1 MAPRDRAP
9 SSERRSPWR
18 EPASLIPLRW
28 GWYRERLALGTA
40 LIVSGGIAIAGSN
53 TWSLW
58 LLGLGTTAYL
68 VGWSILPSAGW
79 RRVVVLFPATLAA
92 WLLLTGPRFIGVLVV
107 PYLAWLLVR
116 HRPPRSYAT
125 VLFVIA
131 TSVMI
136 VRIVTSRS
144 VFTEYEYMTVALGSG
159 LAVMALSAWA
169 ARALH
174 AAGAARPLPARV
186 RAERG
191 TAPPA
196 AKSQHRER
204 ETS

>member
-9 SSERRSPWR
+9 SPERRPPWR
-18 EPASLIPLRW
+18 EPAALIPLRW
-28 GWYRERLALGTA
+28 GWYRERLALGTV
-40 LIVSGGIAIAGSN
+40 LIVSGGVAIAGSN

-68 VGWSILPSAGW
+68 AGWSILPSAGW
-79 RRVVVLFPATLAA
+79 RRVLVLFPATTAA

-116 HRPPRSYAT
+116 HRPARSYAT

-131 TSVMI
+131 ASVMI
-136 VRIVTSRS
+136 ARIFTSGS
-144 VFTEYEYMTVALGSG
+144 VFTEYEYMTAALGSG
-159 LAVMALSAWA
+159 LGVMVLSSWA

-174 AAGAARPLPARV
+174 AAGAAKSLPARGS
-186 RAERG
+186 AARG
-191 TAPPA
+191 AAPPA
-196 AKSQHRER
+196 AKNQPGEP